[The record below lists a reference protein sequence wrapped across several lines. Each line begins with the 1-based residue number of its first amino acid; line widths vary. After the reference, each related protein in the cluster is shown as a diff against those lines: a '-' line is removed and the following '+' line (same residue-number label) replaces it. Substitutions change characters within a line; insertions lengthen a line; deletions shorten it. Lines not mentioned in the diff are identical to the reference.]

1 MNPNGADGREQ
12 TTTEAVDDG
21 PVASFPISVILV
33 GLDGSEPSRRA
44 AEHAVVIAEMFH
56 AELIGVHA
64 VGLLDV
70 WPDADEPTPRN
81 SHDHVR
87 TLMET
92 DWSAPLRRS
101 SAAWRL
107 ELRDGLP
114 VDTMLDAIRDFHADL
129 VVVGTRGSG
138 GSVVGMLGSTS
149 AKIVERSPVPVLVV
163 PSPGDGAGSAVPG
176 DLAPE
181 GARR

>member
-1 MNPNGADGREQ
+1 MSQHAADGREQ
-12 TTTEAVDDG
+12 TATEAVDDG
-21 PVASFPISVILV
+21 PDPSFRISVILV

-44 AEHAVVIAEMFH
+44 AEHAVVLAEMCH

-70 WPDADEPTPRN
+70 WPDADGPTPRHP
-81 SHDHVR
+81 HDHVR
-87 TLMET
+87 MLMET
-92 DWSAPLRRS
+92 EWSAPLRES

-114 VDTMLDAIRDFHADL
+114 VETMLDATRDFHVDL

-138 GSVVGMLGSTS
+138 GSAVGLLGSTS

-163 PSPGDGAGSAVPG
+163 PSPAG
-176 DLAPE
+176 
-181 GARR
+181 